1 MQRWAL
7 TILRA
12 LLGYHTLGHNQSA
25 LAYGRDVLSGPL
37 RELERV
43 LVAVRSGQFLPDST
57 RSGRWLQHSPGTAS
71 SDSSALPGSKS
82 WQLVDKPAPPGS
94 PSSSSSS
101 SSDSSEA
108 ASDSDDGDE
117 EKVVGAAHFVEL
129 VLGKAF
135 LSVVE
140 NKGSRLLHILNGNS
154 VRLLCG
160 RSYGK
165 NFRAVS
171 DLAGDSDNFCRTCFP
186 TGCRSVLQSWRIC
199 VCCPSHAV
207 ECGLH

>member
-1 MQRWAL
+1 M
-7 TILRA
+7 
-12 LLGYHTLGHNQSA
+12 
-25 LAYGRDVLSGPL
+25 LSGPL

-57 RSGRWLQHSPGTAS
+57 RSGRWLQHSPGTA
-71 SDSSALPGSKS
+71 GSKS

-171 DLAGDSDNFCRTCFP
+171 DLSVAPVFPPAVDRFCSPGGSASAAPRGKRLCLCLCACGRVRLALSKLCEACSLMQLPHGHF
-186 TGCRSVLQSWRIC
+186 GLRSGFLF
-199 VCCPSHAV
+199 SHPPIP
-207 ECGLH
+207 

>member
-43 LVAVRSGQFLPDST
+43 LVAVRSGQFLPDSA

-135 LSVVE
+135 SE
-140 NKGSRLLHILNGNS
+140 CCGKQRQSTLHILNGNS
-154 VRLLCG
+154 V
-160 RSYGK
+160 SPAM
-165 NFRAVS
+165 RAVVWERIFVLFLIWLVTRTTS
-171 DLAGDSDNFCRTCFP
+171 VAPVFPPAVDRFCSPGGSASAAPRM
-186 TGCRSVLQSWRIC
+186 Q
-199 VCCPSHAV
+199 
-207 ECGLH
+207 